1 MEALLPIR
9 FIKLLVLLQL
19 DSESFYLAISGY
31 LKEKHIEPDMKEY
44 HKEEGKAMT
53 PVDNK
58 IKQKNSR
65 SVRRILK

>member
-53 PVDNK
+53 PDNK